1 MDPDPSSLFLFLA
14 VDFSHFFGIIVLVL
28 LLVCSA
34 LISGSEVALFSLTP
48 ADFDVKD
55 GNVSPKQQILIRLLD
70 RPKKLLATILV
81 ANNFVNIAVVLLFES
96 LSNTWFKNVNSSI
109 NLYYFQLDLVFFLK
123 VIVVTFLILLFG
135 EILPKIYAS
144 RNKVIFSHFMAY
156 PLSVLDKLLSV
167 FSIPMRQVTLL
178 IHKRLGKQKS
188 ALSVDQLSQAL
199 ELTSEE
205 DTTKEE
211 QKILKGIVSFGNT
224 EVKQAMKPRID
235 VFALKIEQDFKEVIT
250 EVMEHGYSRIPV
262 YEENIDNVKGI
273 LYIKDLLPYLD
284 TKNFNWQ
291 SLIRDAYFV
300 PENKKL
306 DDLLN
311 DFKDK
316 KNHLAI
322 VVDEYGG
329 TSGLISL
336 EDIIEE
342 IVGDISDEFD
352 DEDLIFS
359 KLDEHNYV
367 FEGKTALK
375 DFYKVIKLEDPVY
388 FEEKKGEAETLA
400 GFLLEISGEFPKKNQ
415 KIIFENYTFTVE
427 AIDNKRIKQV
437 KLNIGN
443 EANAGNNN

>member
-1 MDPDPSSLFLFLA
+1 MDPDPSSLFNTFL
-14 VDFSHFFGIIVLVL
+14 VIDFSQVFGIVVL
-28 LLVCSA
+28 LLLLICSA

-48 ADFDVKD
+48 SDFDVKD
-55 GNVSPKQQILIRLLD
+55 GNVSAKQQILIRLLD

-96 LSNTWFKNVNSSI
+96 LGDMFFGDIEAIYFGI
-109 NLYYFQLDLVFFLK
+109 NLRF
-123 VIVVTFLILLFG
+123 VIEVVLVTFLILLFG

-144 RNKVIFSHFMAY
+144 RNKVVFSNFMAY
-156 PLSVLDKLLSV
+156 PLSVLDKLLSI
-167 FSIPMRQVTLL
+167 FSIPMRQVTVL
-178 IHKRLGKQKS
+178 IHNRLGKQRS

-211 QKILKGIVSFGNT
+211 QKILQGIVSFGST
-224 EVKQAMKPRID
+224 ETKQVMKPRID
-235 VFALKIEQDFKEVIT
+235 MFALNIEQDFKEVIAEVT
-250 EVMEHGYSRIPV
+250 ENGYSRIPV
-262 YEENIDNVKGI
+262 YEDNIDNVKGI

-284 TKNFNWQ
+284 QKKFNWQ
-291 SLIRDAYFV
+291 SLLREPYFV

-352 DEDLIFS
+352 DEGLIFS
-359 KLDEHNYV
+359 KLDDHNYV
-367 FEGKTALK
+367 FEGKTPLK
-375 DFYKVIKLEDPVY
+375 NFYKVIKLEDPVY

-400 GFLLEISGEFPKKNQ
+400 GFLLEISGEFPQKNQ
-415 KIIFENYTFTVE
+415 KIIFENYTFTIE
-427 AIDNKRIKQV
+427 AIEGKRIKQV
-437 KLNIGN
+437 KVNIGY
-443 EANAGNNN
+443 EVSDS